1 MSVLILLQGLPGS
14 GKSTFIQENNL
25 EPFVIS
31 LDTFRMLYDGIIAQD
46 GQWTI
51 RQDNPLIYKQFE
63 ECLSYR
69 LQHKVPTIIDNTNVR
84 SKDVS
89 HYVELANKVGVPLF
103 ILPFDTP
110 YSECLRRNESR
121 PDYKVV
127 PQIAMERIY
136 QSLLSFT
143 PPKNAK
149 YITQNECI
157 TILEDVKAQQMQLFM
172 DKQMQ
177 EEIEMD

>member
-1 MSVLILLQGLPGS
+1 MSFVVILQGLPGS
-14 GKSTFIQENNL
+14 GKSTFIQENGL

-31 LDTFRMLYDGIIAQD
+31 LDTFRMLYDSIIAKD

-84 SKDVS
+84 SKDVG
-89 HYVELANKVGVPLF
+89 HYVELSQEAGMPLY
-103 ILPFDTP
+103 ILPFDVP
-110 YSECLRRNESR
+110 YSECIKRNESR

-127 PQIAMERIY
+127 PQSAMERMY
-136 QSLLSFT
+136 QSLLSFI
-143 PPKNAK
+143 PPENAK

-157 TILEDVKAQQMQLFM
+157 KILEDVKTQKMQFFL
-172 DKQMQ
+172 DQQMQ
-177 EEIEMD
+177 EEIEI